1 MANTKR
7 KNQREIPADKIQVT
21 FGGTDAIKIVKGEW
35 KDIWLSK
42 TNRAERE
49 DLSNVLPVQMG
60 LHTEPFNID
69 WFQKR
74 TGLEVT
80 NNNKVYKNEDVEF
93 LHATV
98 DGIIDEKQAIF
109 EAKHVSPFSAKDV
122 IDRYYPQLQHYMLV
136 TGLRKAYLSV
146 LIGNL
151 QHKIY
156 EIDADIEFI
165 HKLLYAETHLWAYVQ
180 ADVQPPDYVDF
191 EAFTQ
196 QKEKI
201 NGLSEEVIIS
211 IPSWLQGSVN

>member
-1 MANTKR
+1 MANKKR

-35 KDIWLSK
+35 KDIWLLK

-49 DLSNVLPVQMG
+49 DLSDVLPVQMG

-69 WFQKR
+69 WFEKR

>member
-1 MANTKR
+1 MATKKR
-7 KNQREIPADKIQVT
+7 KNQREVPADKIQVT

-35 KDIWLSK
+35 KDIWLLK

-60 LHTEPFNID
+60 LHTESFNID
-69 WFQKR
+69 WFEKR

-98 DGIIDEKQAIF
+98 DGIIHEKQAIF

-180 ADVQPPDYVDF
+180 ADIQPPDYVDF

-201 NGLSEEVIIS
+201 NGLSDEVIIS
-211 IPSWLQGSVN
+211 VPSWLQSSIN

>member
-35 KDIWLSK
+35 KDIWLLK

-151 QHKIY
+151 QHKVY

>member
-1 MANTKR
+1 MATKKR
-7 KNQREIPADKIQVT
+7 KDQIEIPADKIEVS

-35 KDIWLSK
+35 KDIWLLK
-42 TNRAERE
+42 TGRAEPD

-60 LHTEPFNID
+60 IHTESFNID
-69 WFQKR
+69 WFEKQ
-74 TGLEVT
+74 TGFEVT
-80 NNNKVYKNEDVEF
+80 NNNKVYKNEDIEF

-98 DGIIDEKQAIF
+98 DGIIHKQQAIF

-136 TGLRKAYLSV
+136 TGLKKAYLSV

-156 EIDADIEFI
+156 EVDADIEFI
-165 HKLLYAETHLWAYVQ
+165 HRLLYAETHLWAYVQ
-180 ADVQPPDYVDF
+180 SDVQPPDYVDF
-191 EAFTQ
+191 DAFTK

-201 NGLSEEVIIS
+201 NGLSEQITIS
-211 IPSWLQGSVN
+211 IPSWLQGSIN

>member
-35 KDIWLSK
+35 KDIWLLK

-69 WFQKR
+69 WFEKR

>member
-151 QHKIY
+151 QHKVY

>member
-35 KDIWLSK
+35 KDIWLLK